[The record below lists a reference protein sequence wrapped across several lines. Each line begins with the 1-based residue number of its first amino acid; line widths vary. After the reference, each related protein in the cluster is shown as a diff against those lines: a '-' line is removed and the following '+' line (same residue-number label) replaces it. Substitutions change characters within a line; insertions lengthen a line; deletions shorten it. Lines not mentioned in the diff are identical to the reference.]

1 MDPHTHTHS
10 STFTLRQCS
19 CEGATTEMT
28 DVDGKELSEGSS
40 PSQNQNQAES
50 LSKAVTMETSEQLET
65 GYIADYEQETQKTE
79 SPENESS
86 NNGNEQDCYDEFLES
101 MGSKVVVDILADLPP
116 SVTDTSELGD
126 IPCPKEALIL
136 EATPDELN
144 RNESITSSLSD
155 TPSSIESVCENE
167 SASGRQDPLVEDQS
181 EDALPDALDTEE
193 PEDTEDPMEALN
205 PMPTD
210 DALDNL
216 ACDEVE
222 ESILEQYIRE
232 EALSEV
238 STESCH
244 DPEELDECLRVE
256 IEVGS
261 SDSEGDDK
269 WRTIFSSSINKE
281 DDDSYL
287 DNLQLSAQEL
297 FVQKSSIDNEEDDP
311 KDDNQES
318 ENSEIPPKD
327 EILEQPETD
336 SDSEKKEMTY
346 TTPTLFHGLS
356 KISEDDEENGKGSNS
371 KHASSHPEG
380 NKKVPKDYC
389 VIQEMKSENVSTEHV
404 DFRGAR
410 KQWLEM
416 EEQTKMTKTTV
427 QSPTTPKPG
436 QCQGSHSFMYT
447 PVRNID
453 RPKRDPDFEN
463 LALGGDYPHTQF
475 SPCSED
481 SGLDDLSYRSPY
493 DDPETPVEREIRL
506 TMEREENF
514 RRERAL
520 SASSSCDFVQV
531 NARPVVIHP
540 TKLCQEVDEKRKM
553 FEHQDDG
560 CSIPRSLSNPTPSFI
575 ITSSPVKGAQKRG
588 IAANNVIILE
598 PDPFPSSPRR
608 FGNELG
614 AARPGN
620 WNSNESSNVIILETS
635 NLIIR
640 SASEFCLNSATEEK
654 QESTFLNNPFF
665 KLRSRSTQSLVDEEI
680 KMVRQRED
688 ELRRQRANMYTKEK
702 FNTIVVSPHLLN
714 SASFEKSEDMPIK
727 CKSSP
732 SSPMKTAYKMD
743 RSIVSCD
750 NRFPEIYLGGRRKSA
765 MAVRWEAGEF
775 ASNQ

>member
-1 MDPHTHTHS
+1 MH
-10 STFTLRQCS
+10 
-19 CEGATTEMT
+19 
-28 DVDGKELSEGSS
+28 GKELSEGSS

-50 LSKAVTMETSEQLET
+50 PSKAVTMETSEQLET
-65 GYIADYEQETQKTE
+65 GNIDDFEQEPQETE
-79 SPENESS
+79 LPENESES
-86 NNGNEQDCYDEFLES
+86 NNDEQECYEEFLES
-101 MGSKVVVDILADLPP
+101 IGDKVVVDILADLPP
-116 SVTDTSELGD
+116 SVTDPSELDD

-136 EATPDELN
+136 EATPEELN
-144 RNESITSSLSD
+144 RNESVTSSLSD
-155 TPSSIESVCENE
+155 TPSSRESVCENE
-167 SASGRQDPLVEDQS
+167 TAPKTEEPLEEDKP
-181 EDALPDALDTEE
+181 EDALPDVLNIEE
-193 PEDTEDPMEALN
+193 QTEDNEDAMEALH

-222 ESILEQYIRE
+222 ESMLEQFIRE

-256 IEVGS
+256 IAVAS
-261 SDSEGDDK
+261 SDSETDEK

-287 DNLQLSAQEL
+287 DSLQLSAQEL
-297 FVQKSSIDNEEDDP
+297 FIQKSSIDDEDDGP

-318 ENSEIPPKD
+318 ENSEIPLGD
-327 EILEQPETD
+327 EILEQPEND
-336 SDSEKKEMTY
+336 SDYEKREVTY

-356 KISEDDEENGKGSNS
+356 KISEDDEENGKGLNNKHTFQHVDGS
-371 KHASSHPEG
+371 K
-380 NKKVPKDYC
+380 NLPKDYC

-404 DFRGAR
+404 DFRVAR

-416 EEQTKMTKTTV
+416 EEQTKMTKPSV
-427 QSPTTPKPG
+427 QSPTTTKPG
-436 QCQGSHSFMYT
+436 HCQGSHSFMYT
-447 PVRNID
+447 PVRNIE
-453 RPKRDPDFEN
+453 RPRRDPDFEN

-520 SASSSCDFVQV
+520 SSSSSCEFVQ
-531 NARPVVIHP
+531 AKAQPVLIHP
-540 TKLCQEVDEKRKM
+540 NKLCQEVDEKRKM

-560 CSIPRSLSNPTPSFI
+560 CSIPRSPSNPTPSFI
-575 ITSSPVKGAQKRG
+575 ITSSPVKGAQKREF
-588 IAANNVIILE
+588 AANNVIILE
-598 PDPFPSSPRR
+598 PDPYPTSPRHY
-608 FGNELG
+608 GKELG
-614 AARPGN
+614 TAHPSN

-640 SASEFCLNSATEEK
+640 SASEFCLNSAAEET
-654 QESTFLNNPFF
+654 QQSTFLNNPFF

-680 KMVRQRED
+680 KMVKQREE
-688 ELRRQRANMYTKEK
+688 ELKRQRANLYTKEK
-702 FNTIVVSPHLLN
+702 FNTIVVSPNLLN
-714 SASFEKSEDMPIK
+714 SASFEKSGM
-727 CKSSP
+727 S
-732 SSPMKTAYKMD
+732 
-743 RSIVSCD
+743 
-750 NRFPEIYLGGRRKSA
+750 RK
-765 MAVRWEAGEF
+765 
-775 ASNQ
+775 